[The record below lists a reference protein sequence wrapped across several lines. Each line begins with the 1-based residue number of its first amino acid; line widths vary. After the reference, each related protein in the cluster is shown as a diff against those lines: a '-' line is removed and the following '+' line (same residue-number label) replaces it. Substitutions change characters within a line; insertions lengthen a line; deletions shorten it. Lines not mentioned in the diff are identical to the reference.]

1 MTQIHKI
8 LITAQ
13 GKKFFIRDLKNDFHT
28 QFGYVKKDDL
38 SKTEDSGKIF
48 SNTGKEFHIFSP
60 SFADLY
66 GKIKRNAQ
74 IIPLKDIGFIL
85 AETGINGKSV
95 VVDSGSGSG
104 ALACFLANIVK
115 KVVTYDI
122 REDFIEV
129 VKSNIEFLGLK
140 NIIVKNGDIYKS
152 IDEKNV
158 DLITLDVPEPWL
170 AIDSCSAALK
180 VGGFLVSYSPTIPQV
195 MDFVNEVRKRKDFV
209 HVKTAEIIEREWD
222 VEDRKVRPKS
232 VTIGHSGLM
241 SLARRV

>member
-1 MTQIHKI
+1 M
-8 LITAQ
+8 
-13 GKKFFIRDLKNDFHT
+13 
-28 QFGYVKKDDL
+28 L
-38 SKTEDSGKIF
+38 SCK
-48 SNTGKEFHIFSP
+48 H
-60 SFADLY
+60 
-66 GKIKRNAQ
+66 
-74 IIPLKDIGFIL
+74 
-85 AETGINGKSV
+85 
-95 VVDSGSGSG
+95 
-104 ALACFLANIVK
+104 CK

-140 NIIVKNGDIYKS
+140 NIVVKNKNIYSS

-170 AIDSCSAALK
+170 AIDSCSNALK
-180 VGGFLVSYSPTIPQV
+180 IGGFLVSYSPTIPQV
-195 MDFVNEVRKRKDFV
+195 MDFVNEIRKRKDFV

-232 VTIGHSGLM
+232 ITIGHSGFM